1 MNINTQH
8 QINFTARNKTIQKAD
23 DVARLVNK
31 CFPRVSPSK
40 YASMNNAHHFE
51 NTIENLKQ
59 DLHYVRLIQNMS
71 LQFGQDNLLLN
82 ITNYIISITSVITI
96 PYFSRSSFTRNYI

>member
-8 QINFTARNKTIQKAD
+8 QTNFTARNKTIQKAD
-23 DVARLVNK
+23 DIARLVNK

-40 YASMNNAHHFE
+40 YASMNNAHRFE

-59 DLHYVRLIQNMS
+59 DLHYVRLLQNMS

-82 ITNYIISITSVITI
+82 ITNYKT
-96 PYFSRSSFTRNYI
+96 N